1 MGSVVSGA
9 ITRPLHYDNSSP
21 ARLMLTRKIGWHMKV
36 RPGRSCQSHQNVYS
50 EWCKANTGLGALP
63 RAEEHDIGH
72 YETL

>member
-1 MGSVVSGA
+1 
-9 ITRPLHYDNSSP
+9 
-21 ARLMLTRKIGWHMKV
+21 MLTRKIGWHMKV